1 MHGYGRP
8 MPFTLPPLPY
18 ALDALEPHLSRETLE
33 LHHGK
38 HHQTYVDKLNDLVE
52 GSSDADLDKVI
63 LEAEKGPVFNNAAQH
78 WNHSFYWQCMA
89 PDGGGTPEGE
99 LAEAIDREFG
109 SFGALSEKLHEAGA
123 THFGSGWAWLV
134 HDGSKLL
141 VTSTHD
147 ADLPL
152 AHGQQALL
160 TIDVWEHAYY
170 VDYRNLRPDYLT
182 AFLDHL
188 VNWDFVAKGLS
199 SSAA

>member
-1 MHGYGRP
+1 

-52 GSSDADLDKVI
+52 GSSDADLDTVI
-63 LEAEKGPVFNNAAQH
+63 LEAENGTVFNNAAQH

-89 PDGGGTPEGE
+89 PDGGGAPEGE

-109 SFGALSEKLHEAGA
+109 SLGALSEKLHEAGA

-134 HDGSKLL
+134 HDGSNLL

-152 AHGQQALL
+152 AHSQRALL

-170 VDYRNLRPDYLT
+170 VDYRNKRPDYLT

-188 VNWDFVAKGLS
+188 VNWDFVAKNLS
-199 SSAA
+199 

>member
-1 MHGYGRP
+1 
-8 MPFTLPPLPY
+8 
-18 ALDALEPHLSRETLE
+18 
-33 LHHGK
+33 
-38 HHQTYVDKLNDLVE
+38 
-52 GSSDADLDKVI
+52 
-63 LEAEKGPVFNNAAQH
+63 
-78 WNHSFYWQCMA
+78 MA
-89 PDGGGTPEGE
+89 PDGGGRPAGE
-99 LAEAIDREFG
+99 LAEAIDRDFG
-109 SFGALSEKLHEAGA
+109 SFEAFTEQLHEAGA

-152 AHGQQALL
+152 AHSQRALL

-170 VDYRNLRPDYLT
+170 VDYRNQRPDYLT

-188 VNWDFVAKGLS
+188 VNWDFVSKGLS